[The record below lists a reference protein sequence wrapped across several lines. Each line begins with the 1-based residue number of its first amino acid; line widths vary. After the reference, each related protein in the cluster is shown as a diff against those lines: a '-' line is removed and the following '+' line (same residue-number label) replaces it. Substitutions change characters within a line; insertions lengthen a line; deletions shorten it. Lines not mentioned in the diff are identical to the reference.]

1 MFDITIKYTSKGKTP
16 GVWIVN
22 PDHYR
27 EVSGQ
32 TLSEV
37 LSKFVLEVANLRED
51 ILKEEFKEQMEL
63 RGLIDD
69 DIPF

>member
-16 GVWIVN
+16 GVFIVN

-27 EVSGQ
+27 EVSGE
-32 TLSEV
+32 TLSEA
-37 LSKFVLEVANLRED
+37 LSKFTLEVANLREG
-51 ILKEEFKEQMEL
+51 ILREEFQEQMQL
-63 RGLIDD
+63 RGLVDD